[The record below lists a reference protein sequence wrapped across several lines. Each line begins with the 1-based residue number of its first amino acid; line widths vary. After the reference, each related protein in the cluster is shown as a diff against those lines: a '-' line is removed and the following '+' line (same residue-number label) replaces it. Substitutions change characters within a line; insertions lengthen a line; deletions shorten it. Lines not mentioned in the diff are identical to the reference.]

1 MKALKFLLV
10 IIIPVMISCNSQ
22 PNRQGANRNETTD
35 TETGNGM
42 GTRSYDDQGKDND
55 FIKEAL
61 NGSLIEIEMGRYA
74 QQNALNPRVK
84 QYGAMMVRD
93 HTKASE
99 ELKKLAARKNVS
111 LSDAMEDRNRS
122 KISEL
127 EDKTGND
134 FDEAYIK
141 EMVDDHEKDVDKFRK
156 TAEEGEDSEI
166 KAFAAKQLPIL
177 LMHQDSAKSI
187 RDALK

>member
-1 MKALKFLLV
+1 
-10 IIIPVMISCNSQ
+10 
-22 PNRQGANRNETTD
+22 
-35 TETGNGM
+35 
-42 GTRSYDDQGKDND
+42 
-55 FIKEAL
+55 
-61 NGSLIEIEMGRYA
+61 MGRYA